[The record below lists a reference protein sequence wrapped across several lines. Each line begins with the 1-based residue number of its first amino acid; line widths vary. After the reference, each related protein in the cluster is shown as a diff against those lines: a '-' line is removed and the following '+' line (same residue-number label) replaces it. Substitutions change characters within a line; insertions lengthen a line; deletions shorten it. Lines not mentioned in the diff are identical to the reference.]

1 MNRLL
6 TNMEPRTIALLMVS
20 TAILVAAALGR
31 YVIWTEVQSY
41 NKSQIKLTSL
51 ESVASQQTSL
61 SMQVEIL
68 ESKLTALQKQLHGDM
83 VDLPDNQMESF
94 VIGQLQ
100 GISWRNKIELMG
112 VRPGKGSNIQA
123 LQEVLFD
130 VEIAGDY
137 FDLYAWLQELD
148 DQLGFVVIK
157 SFTIRPLDTSLTGP
171 RLIARL
177 TIVSYREV
185 SNA

>member
-20 TAILVAAALGR
+20 IAILVAAALGR
-31 YVIWTEVQSY
+31 YVIWPEVPSY
-41 NKSQIKLTSL
+41 SKSRIELASL
-51 ESVASQQTSL
+51 EAAASKQTSL
-61 SMQVEIL
+61 SMQIGTL
-68 ESKLTALQKQLHGDM
+68 ENKLATLKKQLQGGM

-130 VEIAGDY
+130 VEISGDY

-177 TIVSYREV
+177 TIVTYREAV
-185 SNA
+185 NA

>member
-31 YVIWTEVQSY
+31 YVISPEVQSY
-41 NKSQIKLTSL
+41 NNSRIKLASL
-51 ESVASQQTSL
+51 ESAASQQTSL
-61 SMQVEIL
+61 SMQIGIL
-68 ESKLTALQKQLHGDM
+68 ESKLSTLKKQLQGGM

-177 TIVSYREV
+177 TIVSYREAG
-185 SNA
+185 NA

>member
-31 YVIWTEVQSY
+31 YVIWPEVQSY
-41 NKSQIKLTSL
+41 NKSRIELASL
-51 ESVASQQTSL
+51 VSVASQQTSL
-61 SMQVEIL
+61 SMQIEIL
-68 ESKLTALQKQLHGDM
+68 ESKLSTLKNKLQGGM

-112 VRPGKGSNIQA
+112 VRPGKGSIIQA
-123 LQEVLFD
+123 LERGGFTGTIHTVCQRRY
-130 VEIAGDY
+130 AGQRHGKWPR
-137 FDLYAWLQELD
+137 F
-148 DQLGFVVIK
+148 K
-157 SFTIRPLDTSLTGP
+157 TSSCEPT
-171 RLIARL
+171 
-177 TIVSYREV
+177 
-185 SNA
+185 